1 MAAGL
6 YLLVDLVS
14 LSKWMDD
21 YTILY
26 QLLSTGL
33 YFLDDNP
40 KRTTLFQSQPMVY
53 SKSLYDDS
61 QMESDITIITQ
72 VNHFMEVISPAQY
85 INPVDYYKLIPGAV

>member
-1 MAAGL
+1 
-6 YLLVDLVS
+6 
-14 LSKWMDD
+14 MDD

-26 QLLSTGL
+26 QLLSVL
-33 YFLDDNP
+33 YYLDNP
-40 KRTTLFQSQPMVY
+40 KWSTLFQSQPMVY

-85 INPVDYYKLIPGAV
+85 INPVDYY